1 LIFMQPS
8 IIAFLGPS
16 LAKREAASIFNADY
30 RGPAAM
36 GDVTRAAFE
45 NPAAIVLID
54 GIFESGP
61 SVWHKEIL
69 WALSKGIAVIGAS
82 SMGALRAA
90 ELCNSGMVGFGQV
103 FEDFR
108 SGRLDDDDEVA
119 VIHAPAELD
128 YAPLS
133 DAMVDIRAA
142 VEAAVS
148 RGVLDISEARK
159 VLQTAKAC
167 HFKHRHLSEAVSAG
181 ITPASGEGKAR
192 SASGWLGR
200 SQYSVKADDARRLLL
215 NLNELVELGRTRA
228 RQARPFVE
236 TVYLHRLAP
245 FGFSGDP
252 QVITSN

>member
-1 LIFMQPS
+1 MQPS
-8 IIAFLGPS
+8 VIAFLGPS
-16 LAKREAASIFNADY
+16 LAKREAVSIFNADY

-36 GDVTRAAFE
+36 GDVTRAASE

-69 WALSKGIAVIGAS
+69 WALSRGIAVIGAS

-90 ELCNSGMVGFGQV
+90 ELCNYGMVGFGHV

-108 SGRLDDDDEVA
+108 SGKLNDDDEVA
-119 VIHAPAELD
+119 VIHAPIELD

-142 VEAAVS
+142 VELAVS
-148 RGVLDISEARK
+148 RGVLDISEART
-159 VLQTAKAC
+159 VLRTAKAC
-167 HFKHRHLSEAVSAG
+167 HFKRRYLSETVSAG
-181 ITPASGEGKAR
+181 LCTTSGEEKVR
-192 SASGWLGR
+192 SVSGWLGR
-200 SQYSVKADDARRLLL
+200 SQYSVKADDARRLLV

-228 RQARPFVE
+228 RQAPPFVD

-245 FGFSGDP
+245 FGFSGGP
-252 QVITSN
+252 QVTTSH

>member
-1 LIFMQPS
+1 MQPS
-8 IIAFLGPS
+8 VIAFLGPS
-16 LAKREAASIFNADY
+16 LAKREAVSIFKADY

-36 GDVTRAAFE
+36 GDLTRAASE

-69 WALSKGIAVIGAS
+69 WALSRGIAVIGAS

-90 ELCNSGMVGFGQV
+90 ELCNYGMVGFGHV

-108 SGRLDDDDEVA
+108 SGKLNDDDEVA

-142 VEAAVS
+142 VQLAVS
-148 RGVLDISEARK
+148 RCVLDASEARMI
-159 VLQTAKAC
+159 LQTAKAC
-167 HFKHRHLSEAVSAG
+167 HFKHRHLSEAVFAEIS
-181 ITPASGEGKAR
+181 PRSSEGKAR
-192 SASGWLGR
+192 FASGWLGR
-200 SQYSVKADDARRLLL
+200 SQYSAKADDARSVLL
-215 NLNELVELGRTRA
+215 NLKELVELGQM
-228 RQARPFVE
+228 QARRAPPFVD
-236 TVYLHRLAP
+236 TVYLRRLAP
-245 FGFSGDP
+245 FGFPGNL
-252 QVITSN
+252 QVVTNH